1 MIKYKHEHPDI
12 KKVLNKKINYKT
24 KSAQTMS

>member
-1 MIKYKHEHPDI
+1 MIKYKHEHRYTKI
-12 KKVLNKKINYKT
+12 VLNKKINYKT